1 MKIDRRILYPLYI
14 FYLIFFRICSP
25 TIRIQILRDIV
36 KMNSCFHQRKGLL
49 YYAVMTPSY
58 RTLLNY
64 RLGKWGRYIKLIVP
78 NYSCFF
84 IASTVESI
92 GGGACVINHPY
103 STIINAKKIG
113 RDFTC
118 CHLTTIGNKQHW
130 NNEDIPIIGDN
141 VSVGAN
147 CTIIGNITIGNNVI
161 IGAGSVVVKD
171 VPDNCIIAGNPAKVI
186 KYIK

>member
-1 MKIDRRILYPLYI
+1 MKIDRRILYPI
-14 FYLIFFRICSP
+14 YLPYLLCLKISDKKVINE
-25 TIRIQILRDIV
+25 IRRDIV
-36 KMNSCFHQRKGLL
+36 VMNKGLEIHKGVL
-49 YYAVMTPSY
+49 YYLTMHPSF

-64 RLGKWGRYIKLIVP
+64 RLGKIGVFFSKLYPTYKLFKI
-78 NYSCFF
+78 C
-84 IASTVESI
+84 ESVKSF

-103 STIINAKKIG
+103 GTIINARKIG
-113 RDFTC
+113 RNFTC